1 MKRALLMML
10 ALGVVAPLPA
20 QEGSPREKAAR
31 REKAAPAEK
40 APPAKGPRLSIEP
53 TAFDFG
59 MAVQNKP
66 LSKEFTIHNYGTE
79 DLVIEN
85 VSTTCGCTVAE
96 GYAKV
101 IKPGGSTPMR
111 VTLET
116 RTYRGK
122 VERTVLIRSNDPSG
136 KPAEVK
142 VQVTVAEPEAK

>member
-1 MKRALLMML
+1 MKRALLLML
-10 ALGVVAPLPA
+10 ALGLVAPLPA
-20 QEGSPREKAAR
+20 QEGSPREKAT
-31 REKAAPAEK
+31 PAQK
-40 APPAKGPRLSIEP
+40 APPAKGPRFSIEP

-59 MAVQNKP
+59 KAVQNKT

-79 DLVIEN
+79 DLVIES
-85 VSTTCGCTVAE
+85 VSTTCGCTVAD

-111 VTLET
+111 VSLET

-122 VERTVLIRSNDPSG
+122 VERTVMIRSNDPSG
-136 KPAEVK
+136 KPAELR